1 MKKAKNW
8 KKSSIIGALV
18 MAGLILVSLPL
29 GVGHSLND
37 LRGDAQSEFYGDKT
51 GYSIWDG
58 LEARREAAN
67 NLLTVAKKYTG
78 EHTELIP
85 YVNALEHQVQA
96 SEWAYDETFA
106 TEAAVNFELGA
117 RAKYLAEA
125 LEGIEL
131 EERDRKY
138 PARLLAQMES
148 EQDMIERSGYNDA
161 AREFNRRLKVF
172 PVNVLYR
179 FTDVERLEPFDETPE
194 MADELDFIEAEYYGE
209 DEVTE
214 NIVEQYFSE
223 EDVASR
229 IAAEEDS

>member
-8 KKSSIIGALV
+8 KKSRFIGAAV
-18 MAGLILVSLPL
+18 MAGLILLSLPL

-37 LRGDAQSEFYGDKT
+37 LRDDAQSEFYSDKT

-78 EHTELIP
+78 EHTELISR
-85 YVNALEHQVQA
+85 VDALEHQVQA
-96 SEWAYDETFA
+96 SENAYDDTFA

-117 RAKYLAEA
+117 QAKYLAEA

-131 EERDRKY
+131 EEKDRKY
-138 PARLLAQMES
+138 PAQLLAQMES
-148 EQDMIERSGYNDA
+148 EQDKIERSSYNDT

-179 FTDVERLEPFDETPE
+179 FTDVKRLEPFDETPE
-194 MADELDFIEAEYYGE
+194 MADEMDFIEAEYYGG

-214 NIVEQYFSE
+214 ETGEQHFDEAEAVSGTA
-223 EDVASR
+223 V
-229 IAAEEDS
+229 EEDS